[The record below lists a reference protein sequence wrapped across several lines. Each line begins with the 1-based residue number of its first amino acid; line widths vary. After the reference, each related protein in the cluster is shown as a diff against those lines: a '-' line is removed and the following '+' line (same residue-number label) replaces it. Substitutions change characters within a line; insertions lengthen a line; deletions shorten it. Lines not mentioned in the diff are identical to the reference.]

1 MKRTFLYALSACFGL
16 AFLGGIVLILTGNQ
30 LGGMLDALV
39 CMILT
44 GLTLRAAERAPEA
57 RSKPGRVVG
66 WLIGLT
72 IGAVCAALI
81 VLV

>member
-1 MKRTFLYALSACFGL
+1 
-16 AFLGGIVLILTGNQ
+16 
-30 LGGMLDALV
+30 
-39 CMILT
+39 
-44 GLTLRAAERAPEA
+44 LTLRAAERAPEA

-72 IGAVCAALI
+72 IGVVCAALI